1 MNIWLGL
8 KRPLFLAFFLGCT
21 VSFLTSGT
29 LTMRLIGP
37 ATIYW
42 SFVPLIE
49 IAALAAV
56 CWSNRQNVPF
66 PRLIDSFFRGYG
78 PWLLWLAGMCA
89 IWACLSPPAKSFD
102 WTVSIVWLGAGGALA
117 VAWSLYVDFSFFRS
131 VLRRSPAGAARELAL
146 QRLISWSLIMSIIA
160 APTIWS
166 DITGRL
172 W

>member
-1 MNIWLGL
+1 MNTWLGL
-8 KRPLFLAFFLGCT
+8 KRPLYLAFFLGCT

-29 LTMRLIGP
+29 LTLRLIVP

-56 CWSNRQNVPF
+56 CWGNRRDVGF
-66 PRLIDSFFRGYG
+66 PSLIDSFFRGYG
-78 PWLLWLAGMCA
+78 PWLLWLVGMCA
-89 IWACLSPPAKSFD
+89 IWACLSPSAKSLD
-102 WTVSIVWLGAGGALA
+102 GTVSIVWLGAGGALA
-117 VAWSLYVDFSFFRS
+117 VAWSLYIDFSLFRS
-131 VLRRSPAGAARELAL
+131 LLQRSPARAARDLVL
-146 QRLISWSLIMSIIA
+146 QRLISWGLIMSIIA
-160 APTIWS
+160 GPTIWS

>member
-1 MNIWLGL
+1 MNTWLGL
-8 KRPLFLAFFLGCT
+8 KRPLYLAFLLGCS
-21 VSFLTSGT
+21 VSFLTSGALT
-29 LTMRLIGP
+29 LRIIGP

-49 IAALAAV
+49 IGALAAV
-56 CWSNRQNVPF
+56 CWGNHQNVRF
-66 PRLIDSFFRGYG
+66 SSLVNSFFGGYG

-102 WTVSIVWLGAGGALA
+102 GIVSIVWLGAGGTLA
-117 VAWSLYVDFSFFRS
+117 VAWSLYIDFSFFRS
-131 VLRRSPAGAARELAL
+131 VLRRNPAHAARDLVL